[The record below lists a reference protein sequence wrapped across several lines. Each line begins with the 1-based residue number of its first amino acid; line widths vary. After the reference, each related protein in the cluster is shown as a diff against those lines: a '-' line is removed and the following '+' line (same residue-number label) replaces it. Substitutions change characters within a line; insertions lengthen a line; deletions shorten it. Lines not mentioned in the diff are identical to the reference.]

1 MSASTF
7 TETPSPSPSACPLAI
22 SPHLSLRRCRVR
34 TREVVM
40 VVIIG
45 VYLFG
50 IGMLAGITMDRMRF
64 DHQRSQV
71 LHRYEQAL
79 EEWLAYRMALE
90 KRMGDQ
96 P

>member
-1 MSASTF
+1 M
-7 TETPSPSPSACPLAI
+7 
-22 SPHLSLRRCRVR
+22 R

-64 DHQRSQV
+64 DHQRSHV
-71 LHRYEQAL
+71 LDRYEQAL
-79 EEWLAYRMALE
+79 KEWHAYRIALE